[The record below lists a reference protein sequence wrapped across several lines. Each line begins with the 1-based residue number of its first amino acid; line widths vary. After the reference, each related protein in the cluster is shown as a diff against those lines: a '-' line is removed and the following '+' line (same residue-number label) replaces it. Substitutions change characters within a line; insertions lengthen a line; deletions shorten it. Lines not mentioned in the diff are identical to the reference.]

1 MAPIVAKPEAALAT
15 TKMPRLPLG
24 CQIRQ
29 VVPLGSNGTPVAVTQ
44 VTMTTLLAQA
54 PTLQLF
60 APVLVTA
67 GLALALMVLGR
78 VVATRKFKRAAAAS
92 ARWRPTLETPTIDT
106 EHPLNQV
113 QRRRVTLTELIS
125 ASVDSL
131 DLSNS
136 ELSSPA

>member
-1 MAPIVAKPEAALAT
+1 
-15 TKMPRLPLG
+15 
-24 CQIRQ
+24 
-29 VVPLGSNGTPVAVTQ
+29 
-44 VTMTTLLAQA
+44 MTTLLAQA

-67 GLALALMVLGR
+67 GLALALLVLGR
-78 VVATRKFKRAAAAS
+78 VVATRKFKRAADAS
-92 ARWRPTLETPTIDT
+92 ARWRPAIEAPTIDT

-113 QRRRVTLTELIS
+113 ARRRVTLTELIS